1 MKVDLNPTNYDP
13 KKWAAIEKLRYLQVV
28 EGLVMEVET
37 LEVDRGGKILL
48 DPNDLL
54 HKKWFESE

>member
-1 MKVDLNPTNYDP
+1 MKMDLNPANYDP

-37 LEVDRGGKILL
+37 LEVDREGKILL

-54 HKKWFESE
+54 HKEWFESK